1 MTSLNDLNFD
11 PWVLCHSLSRSAS
24 KENAFEPRT
33 NRICSTHQLLSHNE
47 FNRCVARYDGN
58 KSVRSFSCWD
68 QLLTMA
74 FAQLT
79 YRESLRDIEV
89 CLRAQRGKL
98 YHSGLA
104 GPIKRSTLADAN
116 ETRDWRI
123 YADFAQSLI
132 QTARPLYSDTELEID
147 LDATLYALD
156 STTIDLC
163 LSLFPWAQFRRAKA
177 AIKLHTLMEIQSS
190 IPVFIAIT
198 SGRVHDINVLDAI
211 TPEPGSFMVM
221 DRGYV
226 DFARLYRIQLALAFF
241 VIRSKDN
248 LQYSRR
254 YSRAHDRTTGV
265 RSDQTI
271 RLTGPK
277 SSLFYPA
284 ELRRVSYHALDIDRR
299 FVFLTNNF
307 SVSPQ
312 TIAALYKYRWRIEL
326 FFKWIKQHLRIKKFY
341 GTSINSVKIQV
352 WTAISVYVLVAIIK
366 KELGLKQDIYT
377 ILQVLS
383 LTLFEKTPI
392 LSLFDSY
399 DESFQRTDS
408 TNQLSLWEI

>member
-1 MTSLNDLNFD
+1 MNQG
-11 PWVLCHSLSRSAS
+11 
-24 KENAFEPRT
+24 RT
-33 NRICSTHQLLSHNE
+33 VFAQLISFFSHNE

-89 CLRAQRGKL
+89 CLRAQRDKL

-271 RLTGPK
+271 LLTGPK
-277 SSLFYPA
+277 SSLFYPV
-284 ELRRVSYHALDIDRR
+284 ELRRVTYHALDIDRR

-307 SVSPQ
+307 SVSAQ

-341 GTSINSVKIQV
+341 GTSVNSVKIQV

-392 LSLFDSY
+392 LSLFESY
-399 DESFQRTDS
+399 DEPFQRTDS
-408 TNQLSLWEI
+408 TNQLNLWEI

>member
-1 MTSLNDLNFD
+1 LNQGRTVFAQIINF
-11 PWVLCHSLSRSAS
+11 
-24 KENAFEPRT
+24 
-33 NRICSTHQLLSHNE
+33 LSHNE
-47 FNRCVARYDGN
+47 FNRCVTRYDGN

-68 QLLTMA
+68 HLLTMV

-89 CLRAQRGKL
+89 CLQAQRSKL

-104 GPIKRSTLADAN
+104 GPVKRSTLADAN
-116 ETRDWRI
+116 ESRNWRI

-132 QTARPLYSDTELEID
+132 QIARPLYADTELEID
-147 LDATLYALD
+147 LDATLYAFD

-163 LSLFPWAQFRRAKA
+163 LSLFPWAQFRRAKS

-198 SGRVHDINVLDAI
+198 SGRVHDVSLLDAL

-226 DFARLYRIQLALAFF
+226 DFARLYRIHLALAFF
-241 VIRSKDN
+241 VIRAKDN
-248 LQYSRR
+248 LQCIRR
-254 YSRAHDRTTGV
+254 YSHSHDRTTGV

-271 RLTGPK
+271 LLTGPK
-277 SSLFYPA
+277 SSRFYPA
-284 ELRRVSYHALDIDRR
+284 ELRRVSYHALDIDQR

-341 GTSINSVKIQV
+341 GTSVNSVKVQV

-366 KELGLKQDIYT
+366 KQLGLKHDIYT

-383 LTLFEKTPI
+383 LTLFEKTPL
-392 LSLFDSY
+392 LSLFDNY
-399 DESFQRTDS
+399 DRQFQTTDLS
-408 TNQLSLWEI
+408 NQLNLWEI